1 MRDML
6 STAVGLFMIAA
17 MTVIILLFVIPSP
30 INYIILAVLLLFFAI
45 FSGYLIINKLNTLL
59 ERVLQNENELNRLNH
74 QIEEISK
81 ALKFPHSEYNG
92 TDSDINRKTEIQK

>member
-30 INYIILAVLLLFFAI
+30 INYIILAVLLFFFAI
-45 FSGYLIINKLNTLL
+45 FSWYLIINKLNTRFT
-59 ERVLQNENELNRLNH
+59 ERKRAEPSESSNRRDF
-74 QIEEISK
+74 ES
-81 ALKFPHSEYNG
+81 S
-92 TDSDINRKTEIQK
+92 